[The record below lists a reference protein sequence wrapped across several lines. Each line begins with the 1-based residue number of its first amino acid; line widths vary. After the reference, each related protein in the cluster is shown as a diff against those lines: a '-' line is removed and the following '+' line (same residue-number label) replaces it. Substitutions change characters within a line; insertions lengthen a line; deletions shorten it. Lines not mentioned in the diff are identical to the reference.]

1 MKFLENKPTAF
12 SKRQVHR
19 IGSALRNGEPIDEE
33 QLGLFL
39 DQQSA
44 LCESI
49 IQEASKTMAQLDNQL
64 TMTADSIVEPDSD
77 RYFLSSRVKTRDTLR
92 EKLSRMP
99 SFPLENIQDVSG
111 VRMDVDVTLKE
122 QTVLAKLLSRELVK
136 AGARKVV
143 LRDMREEPYSGYRAV
158 HLHVM
163 SEAGRAEFQLR
174 TALQSQWANLYE
186 MAGDLYG
193 REIRYLEFGGRIPA
207 EFEIE
212 IRALHEVSEVV
223 NRVEKLVDILT
234 EPFEGSLPVGATQ
247 KEARQ
252 LRRNMYKML
261 DKLIHEFEERRVQ
274 RDMEGE

>member
-1 MKFLENKPTAF
+1 
-12 SKRQVHR
+12 
-19 IGSALRNGEPIDEE
+19 
-33 QLGLFL
+33 
-39 DQQSA
+39 
-44 LCESI
+44 
-49 IQEASKTMAQLDNQL
+49 MAQLDNQL

-143 LRDMREEPYSGYRAV
+143 LRDMREEPHSGYRAV

-234 EPFEGSLPVGATQ
+234 EPFEGSQPVGATQ

-252 LRRNMYKML
+252 LRRSMYKML

>member
-1 MKFLENKPTAF
+1 MKFLENKPTTF

-19 IGSALRNGEPIDEE
+19 IGSALRNGESVDEE

-49 IQEASKTMAQLDNQL
+49 IQEASQTMTQLDNQL
-64 TMTADSIVEPDSD
+64 TMTADSIVEPDPD

-136 AGARKVV
+136 AGARKVI
-143 LRDMREEPYSGYRAV
+143 LRDMREEPHSGYRAV

-234 EPFEGSLPVGATQ
+234 EPFEGSRPVGATQ

>member
-1 MKFLENKPTAF
+1 MKFLENKPTTF

-19 IGSALRNGEPIDEE
+19 IGSALRNGESVDEE

-49 IQEASKTMAQLDNQL
+49 IQEASQTMTQLDNQL

-136 AGARKVV
+136 AGARKVI
-143 LRDMREEPYSGYRAV
+143 LRDMREEPHSGYRAV

-234 EPFEGSLPVGATQ
+234 EPFEGSRPVGATQ

>member
-1 MKFLENKPTAF
+1 M
-12 SKRQVHR
+12 
-19 IGSALRNGEPIDEE
+19 RNGEAVDEE
-33 QLGLFL
+33 QFGLFL

-44 LCESI
+44 LCDAI
-49 IQEASKTMAQLDNQL
+49 IQEAVKTMAQLDNRL
-64 TMTADSIVEPDSD
+64 TLTSDSIVEPDSD
-77 RYFLSSRVKTRDTLR
+77 TYFLGSRVKTRDTLR

-111 VRMDVDVTLKE
+111 VRLDLDVTLKE
-122 QTVLAKLLSRELVK
+122 QTILAELLSRDLMK
-136 AGARKVV
+136 AGARKVEV
-143 LRDMREEPYSGYRAV
+143 RDMREEPHSGYRAV

-193 REIRYLEFGGRIPA
+193 REIRYLEFGGKIPA

-212 IRALHEVSEVV
+212 PRALHELSEVV

-234 EPFEGSLPVGATQ
+234 EPFEGSQTANTTQ
-247 KEARQ
+247 REARQ
-252 LRRNMYKML
+252 LRRSMYKML

>member
-1 MKFLENKPTAF
+1 MKFLENKPTTF

-19 IGSALRNGEPIDEE
+19 IGSALRNGESVDEA

-49 IQEASKTMAQLDNQL
+49 IQEASKTMTQLDNQL
-64 TMTADSIVEPDSD
+64 TVTADSIVEPDSD

-122 QTVLAKLLSRELVK
+122 QTVLAKFLSRELVK
-136 AGARKVV
+136 AGARKVI
-143 LRDMREEPYSGYRAV
+143 LRDMREEPHSGYRTV

-234 EPFEGSLPVGATQ
+234 EPFEGSRPVGATQ